1 MPNNDLLNKSVNGY
15 KQQTMGIWEN
25 KRFVPI
31 GKNKE
36 RVRFMLFARFSLDL
50 SLGERRERIGEKGWE
65 KQPC

>member
-1 MPNNDLLNKSVNGY
+1 MPNNYLLTKSVNSY
-15 KQQTMGIWEN
+15 KQQTIEIWEN

-50 SLGERRERIGEKGWE
+50 CLGERRERIGEKGWG
-65 KQPC
+65 KQSC